1 MHSFLFT
8 EHTSA
13 DKELLNWLYVIVS
26 SMKAG
31 VNTREQYNVKCCQ
44 NETDFILDLF
54 IQVKMCQC
62 VCPGRFMIADAKRQH
77 HGSTFFMIFSNR
89 RLTSTL
95 AGDDKHSSLG
105 GQNQTGERRHK
116 YTSKQTHAR
125 THTYRPVTN
134 NLA

>member
-26 SMKAG
+26 SMKTG

-62 VCPGRFMIADAKRQH
+62 VCPARFMVTD
-77 HGSTFFMIFSNR
+77 T
-89 RLTSTL
+89 
-95 AGDDKHSSLG
+95 
-105 GQNQTGERRHK
+105 
-116 YTSKQTHAR
+116 R
-125 THTYRPVTN
+125 TAASWINFLYDLLQQATYLNTCR
-134 NLA
+134 